1 MPSRSIHLETDGMAP
16 EIELPLRAV
25 ATELGSRGIEVGVDG
40 ELARP
45 DESVVICAEGN
56 ATSFP
61 RAWRVSPE
69 ITHGLVHLTRGEE
82 TIEIPW
88 TVPRS
93 ALRRL
98 PPTILARGSGDPRQA
113 RMMAR
118 TAEELY
124 RRRAGCRFAVWG
136 SLSDE
141 GGERA
146 FDEVHTEPSASDLQ
160 RLLCSSSAVFDP
172 AVALGDATPLPWM
185 AEAVGVAVVVSAEH
199 PFPAGI
205 RVSEWSPE
213 SFADALETAL
223 ALGDS
228 GSARRVED
236 SAKQLLE
243 ALGIDA

>member
-1 MPSRSIHLETDGMAP
+1 MPSKAIHLETDGMAP

-25 ATELGSRGIEVGVDG
+25 ATELGSRGIEVIVDG
-40 ELARP
+40 GFSRP
-45 DESVVICAEGN
+45 DESVVICSEGN

-61 RAWRVSPE
+61 QAWRVSTE
-69 ITHGLVHLTRGEE
+69 IARGLVHLTRGEK
-82 TIEIPW
+82 TIEIRW
-88 TVPRS
+88 TAPRS

-98 PPTILARGSGDPRQA
+98 PPTILARGSGDSRQE

-118 TAEELY
+118 TAEELV
-124 RRRAGCRFAVWG
+124 RRRAGCRFALWG

-141 GGERA
+141 ACERA
-146 FDEVHTEPSASDLQ
+146 FDEVHTDPSASDLQ

-185 AEAVGVAVVVSAEH
+185 AEAVGVPVVVSAEH
-199 PFPAGI
+199 PFSAGI

-213 SFADALETAL
+213 SFADALESAL
-223 ALGDS
+223 ALEASEGT
-228 GSARRVED
+228 RRVEE
-236 SAKQLLE
+236 SARQLLE